1 MQGEIIAI
9 SRKEAINFLLPR
21 HYSGRV
27 PSITYA
33 YGWYID
39 RKLKAVVTYG
49 KPASPFLCKGICGE
63 KWADRV
69 YELNR
74 LCREEDFTLPL
85 SHFVAE
91 TLKRLKCL
99 DWIVVSYSDTAM
111 HHNGYIY
118 QACNFLYTGQTKERT
133 DIYAGEGKH
142 SRHYDQEQRANNI
155 RLLRSS
161 KNRYVYFCT
170 GKKALKAQW
179 KRDLLYPIQPYPKAE
194 NRNYVLGEYIK
205 PTLIDKRT
213 GKIVGWERVEGES
226 VSDWLDRLLA

>member
-9 SRKEAINFLLPR
+9 SRQEAINFLLPR

-133 DIYAGEGKH
+133 DIYAGRENTHVTTIRSNGRTTSACSEAPRTDTCIFARERKR
-142 SRHYDQEQRANNI
+142 SKTNGNAICSTPYNLTPRQRTETMCSGSISNP
-155 RLLRSS
+155 R
-161 KNRYVYFCT
+161 
-170 GKKALKAQW
+170 
-179 KRDLLYPIQPYPKAE
+179 
-194 NRNYVLGEYIK
+194 
-205 PTLIDKRT
+205 
-213 GKIVGWERVEGES
+213 
-226 VSDWLDRLLA
+226 